1 LPFTIAAADDLGRET
16 TIERGDRLA
25 LRLLALGAGLCVGLT
40 AAAVAKDARKEVG
53 TASWYGPQLHGERT
67 ASGEI
72 FDRHAYTAAHPSLP
86 LNSVVK
92 VTNLANGRSVVLRV
106 NDRLPK
112 RDRVIDVSQRAAEE
126 LGMKR
131 RGLAKVR
138 IELLPF

>member
-1 LPFTIAAADDLGRET
+1 
-16 TIERGDRLA
+16 LA
-25 LRLLALGAGLCVGLT
+25 LRLLALGAGFCVGLT
-40 AAAVAKDARKEVG
+40 AAAVAREVG
-53 TASWYGPQLHGERT
+53 TASWYGPLLHGERT
-67 ASGEI
+67 ASGEP
-72 FDRHAYTAAHPSLP
+72 FDRNGFTAAHPSLP

-131 RGLAKVR
+131 RGLAQVR

>member
-1 LPFTIAAADDLGRET
+1 
-16 TIERGDRLA
+16 LA

-40 AAAVAKDARKEVG
+40 AAAVAKDVRKEVG

-67 ASGEI
+67 ASGER
-72 FDRHAYTAAHPSLP
+72 FDREAYTAAHPSLP

>member
-1 LPFTIAAADDLGRET
+1 M
-16 TIERGDRLA
+16 A
-25 LRLLALGAGLCVGLT
+25 LRLLALGAGFCVGLT
-40 AAAVAKDARKEVG
+40 AAAVAREVG
-53 TASWYGPQLHGERT
+53 TASWYGPVLHGERT
-67 ASGEI
+67 ASGER
-72 FDRHAYTAAHPSLP
+72 FDKNAFTAAHPSLP

-112 RDRVIDVSQRAAEE
+112 RDRIIDVSQRAAEE
-126 LGMKR
+126 LGMKH

>member
-1 LPFTIAAADDLGRET
+1 LPSTIGAADDLGRET

-25 LRLLALGAGLCVGLT
+25 LRLLALGAGFCVGLT
-40 AAAVAKDARKEVG
+40 AGAVAREVG
-53 TASWYGPQLHGERT
+53 TASWYGPVLHGERT
-67 ASGEI
+67 ASGET
-72 FDRHAYTAAHPSLP
+72 FDKNAFTAAHPSLP

-106 NDRLPK
+106 NDRLP
-112 RDRVIDVSQRAAEE
+112 RLDRVIDVSQRAAEE

>member
-1 LPFTIAAADDLGRET
+1 
-16 TIERGDRLA
+16 LA
-25 LRLLALGAGLCVGLT
+25 LRLLALCAGLCVGLT
-40 AAAVAKDARKEVG
+40 AAAVAKEARKEVG
-53 TASWYGPQLHGERT
+53 TASWYGPQLHGEAT
-67 ASGEI
+67 ASGEP

-112 RDRVIDVSQRAAEE
+112 RDRVIDVSQRAAED

>member
-1 LPFTIAAADDLGRET
+1 M
-16 TIERGDRLA
+16 A

-40 AAAVAKDARKEVG
+40 AAAVAKEVG